1 MTGAVWRGLIRQQ
14 YQRVLLNA
22 TIGLVLGIRV
32 QSENRDA
39 AGLTVVETVKV
50 ITVMRKQVHICPD
63 GRTSVREQ

>member
-50 ITVMRKQVHICPD
+50 ITVMCKEAHNRPE
-63 GRTSVREQ
+63 G